1 MLADE
6 LAVLDAE
13 EGESIPGNFHSKC
26 PAQTC
31 SGLFGADVPYTVFV
45 SYVLKHAQEL
55 FEMNLHPCYFGCR
68 EGFVD
73 GIQLRRHVTNC
84 RSYAALPLTSK
95 GGAER
100 PAPGYSFTG
109 KEHARHW
116 SYTRGSDAYLDVSTP
131 IGMMYVSWDG
141 QFRVCST
148 LISSIDWRLP
158 AITSLG
164 SSVHGTPQRSSSI
177 AFYLPSLSFETLL
190 VFRKATSSRLWSALL
205 RTHGWYQSRE
215 LSLSL
220 QWNWRASGFCVC
232 PRSHSMLY
240 NIQSNAPTGT
250 STSGGFP
257 TLVHKLSISLT
268 ITMSSSRLRLRN
280 P

>member
-1 MLADE
+1 VRFSGVGNTVRGVGKMLADE

-73 GIQLRRHVTNC
+73 GIQLRRHVANC

-95 GGAER
+95 GGAEC

-109 KEHARHW
+109 KEHTHHW

-131 IGMMYVSWDG
+131 YRDD
-141 QFRVCST
+141 VCQ
-148 LISSIDWRLP
+148 
-158 AITSLG
+158 LG
-164 SSVHGTPQRSSSI
+164 WTV
-177 AFYLPSLSFETLL
+177 
-190 VFRKATSSRLWSALL
+190 SRLFY
-205 RTHGWYQSRE
+205 THIV
-215 LSLSL
+215 
-220 QWNWRASGFCVC
+220 N
-232 PRSHSMLY
+232 
-240 NIQSNAPTGT
+240 
-250 STSGGFP
+250 
-257 TLVHKLSISLT
+257 
-268 ITMSSSRLRLRN
+268 
-280 P
+280 